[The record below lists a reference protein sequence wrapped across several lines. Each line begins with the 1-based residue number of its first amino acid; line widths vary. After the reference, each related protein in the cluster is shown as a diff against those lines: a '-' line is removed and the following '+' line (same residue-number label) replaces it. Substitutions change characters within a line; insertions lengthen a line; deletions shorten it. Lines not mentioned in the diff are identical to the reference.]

1 MPEINLCNE
10 AGRDAA
16 VSMESVMMPL
26 RVRWVDD
33 KGRQAR
39 NVRVLK
45 STLDHDI
52 DSLKKSAD
60 GIKNVA
66 QSIIDGDPDVDM
78 EMAGSFL
85 TMTSRVYINTENEIV
100 HRVNQFEVIKN
111 PDGSERERR
120 VLERTQQNV
129 TSEMPLRWSGVY
141 LKRSDVVRKF
151 IFGNKLQLTHING
164 LTYDFLFAMA
174 KDLESRDSMLLVGG
188 GAKSNEPLILRRGS
202 VPYRGFLEGRT
213 QGDSYL
219 LLLHLSNLELKV
231 PDDKEEEEAKTA

>member
-1 MPEINLCNE
+1 MPELNLCNE

-26 RVRWVDD
+26 RVRWVDE

-39 NVRVLK
+39 NVRILK
-45 STLDHDI
+45 STLEQDVDA
-52 DSLKKSAD
+52 LKKTAD
-60 GIKNVA
+60 GIDKVA
-66 QSIIDGDPDVDM
+66 QSIIDSDPDVDL
-78 EMAGSFL
+78 EVAGSFL
-85 TMTSRVYINTENEIV
+85 TMTSRVYINTEAEIV

-141 LKRSDVVRKF
+141 LKRTDVIRKF
-151 IFGNKLQLTHING
+151 VFGNKLQLTHING

-213 QGDSYL
+213 DGDSYL
-219 LLLHLSNLELKV
+219 LLLHLSNLELKA
-231 PDDKEEEEAKTA
+231 PDEAEDEKDSA